1 MKKTVYIFNHVV
13 YPEIDPIPE
22 GPVVS
27 IVARDTRVFLTSDKA
42 KSFMNFILYHGD
54 IINYEAINDFESYED
69 MFGDVV
75 CCTYKQNVC
84 DTNGALHNAKHV
96 LSITPFEADE

>member
-13 YPEIDPIPE
+13 YPEIDPILD

-27 IVARDTRVFLTSDKA
+27 IVAKDTRVFLQPSKA
-42 KSFMNFILYHGD
+42 KSFMNFILCHGD
-54 IINYEAINDFESYED
+54 IINYETVKNFESYED

-75 CCTYKQNVC
+75 CCTYQQDVC
-84 DTNGALHNAKHV
+84 DTNGTLHKAKHV
-96 LSITPFEADE
+96 LSIAPFEADE